1 MGFFR
6 SSDYGVSSDVWWKK
20 GGTWEPRRRHVW
32 REYFWQTVWGILFLS
47 ITRLITYFPV
57 AYPDPLR
64 CDMIPLSIRPPKLP
78 IIDFIINI
86 GRAADPP
93 SPSQENTLS
102 GTSSKIP
109 SHVPQH
115 IIPNRRHRHPPTL
128 SSFLSLSTSCSLLP
142 SLPPY

>member
-1 MGFFR
+1 MLTIAFVYLAADFLGPEIRERGWGFFR
-6 SSDYGVSSDVWWKK
+6 NSDYGVSSDVWWKK

-64 CDMIPLSIRPPKLP
+64 CDMIPLSIRPPKQP

-86 GRAADPP
+86 GRAAVPP
-93 SPSQENTLS
+93 SPSQAKHTFRDKLQD
-102 GTSSKIP
+102 P
-109 SHVPQH
+109 
-115 IIPNRRHRHPPTL
+115 
-128 SSFLSLSTSCSLLP
+128 
-142 SLPPY
+142 